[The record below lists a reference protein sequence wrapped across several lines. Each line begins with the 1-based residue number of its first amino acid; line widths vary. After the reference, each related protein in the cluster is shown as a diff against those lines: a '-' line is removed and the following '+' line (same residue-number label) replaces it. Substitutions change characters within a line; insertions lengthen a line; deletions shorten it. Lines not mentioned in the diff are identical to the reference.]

1 MSDLFECFD
10 FPPNRQNS
18 DSYKWDY
25 NLTKFGRSD
34 IIPLWIAD
42 MDFATPK
49 VIIKA
54 LEQRLKHPVM
64 GYGYRTK
71 NYIRSIQNWLLQ
83 RHQWKVPVDALSFY
97 PPGTVS
103 AVNNLVTLLT
113 KEEDEIIVQTPAYPP
128 LMSIVKHNNRILIE
142 NPLVKKNNEY
152 EIDFLHLKKVI
163 SKKTKLLIFCSPHN
177 PTGRVWRKEELLRLA
192 KLCRE
197 HEITVISDEVHADLV
212 WGETK
217 HTHFNKLPASERPV
231 SATIIS
237 PGKTF
242 NLAALPQST
251 IICDNQRVNRLL
263 RHNINTAH
271 LSLDNVMSAVA
282 TQAGYEKGAEWLD
295 LLLLY
300 LKKNRDFIESFL
312 QNNLPQVKLSKAQGT
327 YLAWLD
333 FSALEMEHSL
343 INKLLIEQAGVGLHD
358 GLLFGKTGKNHF
370 RINFA
375 CSMALLQQALTQIH
389 RAITDNR
396 T

>member
-1 MSDLFECFD
+1 MSNLFECFD
-10 FPPNRQNS
+10 NPPDRRNS
-18 DSYKWDY
+18 HSYKWDY
-25 NLTKFGRSD
+25 NLAKFGRAD

-42 MDFATPK
+42 MDFATPQ
-49 VIIKA
+49 VIIDA
-54 LEQRLKHPVM
+54 LSDRLKHPVM
-64 GYGYRTK
+64 GYGFRTEEYV
-71 NYIRSIQNWLLQ
+71 NAIQTWLAQ
-83 RHQWKVPVDALSFY
+83 RYQWKVPVKNLSFY

-103 AVNNLVTLLT
+103 AVNNLVNLLT
-113 KEEDEIIVQTPAYPP
+113 EVGDEIIVQTPAYPP
-128 LMSIVKHNNRILIE
+128 LINIVKQNRRVLID
-142 NPLVKKNNEY
+142 NPLVKRNNEY
-152 EIDFLHLKKVI
+152 EIDFSHLKKVI

-177 PTGRVWRKEELLRLA
+177 PTGRVWRKEELLCLA

-197 HEITVISDEVHADLV
+197 HKITVISDEVHADLV
-212 WGETK
+212 WGEIE

-251 IICDNQRVNRLL
+251 IICDDQQVNRLL

-271 LSLDNVMSAVA
+271 LSLDNAMSAVA

-295 LLLLY
+295 LLLSY
-300 LKKNRDFIESFL
+300 LKKNRAFIESFL
-312 QNNLPQVKLSKAQGT
+312 KENLPQVKLTKAQGT

-333 FSALEMEHSL
+333 FSELKIEHSL

-358 GLLFGKTGKNHF
+358 GLVFGKTGQNHF

-375 CSMALLQQALTQIH
+375 CSMTLLQQALTQIH
-389 RAITDNR
+389 HAIIKS
-396 T
+396 